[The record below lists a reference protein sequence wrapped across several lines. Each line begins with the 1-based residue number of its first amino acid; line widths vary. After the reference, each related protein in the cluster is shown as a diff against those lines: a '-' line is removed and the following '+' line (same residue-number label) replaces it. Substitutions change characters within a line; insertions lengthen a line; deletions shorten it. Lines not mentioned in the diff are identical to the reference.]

1 MDRAFFRLCDSHA
14 PFADRAGGTV
24 SDPGIR
30 SAVRGIQ
37 KSGVS
42 LSGAAQPVTAVPQ
55 SIAVDS
61 LPMYFIFFEKKTE
74 TKLMMHGIG
83 GMYSETNISAV
94 KSGSLHT
101 DRIC

>member
-61 LPMYFIFFEKKTE
+61 LPIYFIFFE
-74 TKLMMHGIG
+74 
-83 GMYSETNISAV
+83 NI
-94 KSGSLHT
+94 
-101 DRIC
+101 

>member
-1 MDRAFFRLCDSHA
+1 M
-14 PFADRAGGTV
+14 
-24 SDPGIR
+24 
-30 SAVRGIQ
+30 
-37 KSGVS
+37 
-42 LSGAAQPVTAVPQ
+42 TAVPQ